1 MNSTTCYLPPT
12 CLLPD
17 QTRPTGPFP
26 SNLARTNVL
35 FDTILEPSPDLPAA
49 RNCYVEPLLCSR
61 ASIGPETTR
70 GTKPLLLLWLLS
82 LPLLPPL
89 LPLLLD
95 ALSGRSAPTRAWTA
109 LDLVATPR
117 QFLAGPT
124 WLETRL
130 GIPHPVY
137 YPHQQERSPQPASS
151 SPDRSRDLHECASVK
166 SATTWTAPHLSL
178 HHPPTYLPH
187 LPTTYLP
194 TLLTHPPH
202 YLNSQQHPHCVHGS
216 HDRRL
221 SLAAPTGPLHLS
233 TCSSPPIDYRNL
245 LHRFFVFCFFFFFF
259 CCRRRCLVSTLTPLL
274 YHSVSHYPCNSRVPS
289 RRARVPADTSSLAR
303 FLVY

>member
-17 QTRPTGPFP
+17 QTRQTGPFP

-187 LPTTYLP
+187 LPTYLP
-194 TLLTHPPH
+194 TYLTHPPTA
-202 YLNSQQHPHCVHGS
+202 L
-216 HDRRL
+216 L
-221 SLAAPTGPLHLS
+221 ELAAASPLRPRISRPPAFTSCAYWS
-233 TCSSPPIDYRNL
+233 TAPVDL
-245 LHRFFVFCFFFFFF
+245 
-259 CCRRRCLVSTLTPLL
+259 LVSPNRLPEPTAPLL
-274 YHSVSHYPCNSRVPS
+274 RLLLLLLLLLLLPPPVSRL
-289 RRARVPADTSSLAR
+289 DTDAA
-303 FLVY
+303 LVSFCKPLPLQLPRS

>member
-17 QTRPTGPFP
+17 QTRQTGPFP

-95 ALSGRSAPTRAWTA
+95 ALSGRSVPTRAWTA

-187 LPTTYLP
+187 LPNYLP
-194 TLLTHPPH
+194 TYLTHPPTA
-202 YLNSQQHPHCVHGS
+202 L
-216 HDRRL
+216 L
-221 SLAAPTGPLHLS
+221 ELAAASPLCPRISRPPAFTSCAYWS
-233 TCSSPPIDYRNL
+233 TAPVDL
-245 LHRFFVFCFFFFFF
+245 
-259 CCRRRCLVSTLTPLL
+259 LVSPNRLPEPTAPLL
-274 YHSVSHYPCNSRVPS
+274 RLLLLLLLLLLPPPVSRL
-289 RRARVPADTSSLAR
+289 DTDAA
-303 FLVY
+303 LVSFCKPLPLQLPRS